1 MEINDTQRKTIAYSI
16 IIIILVTALFF
27 ILKPVIT
34 GYNIYQKVQSSNVTL
49 DQYITDTNI
58 MQSNLQVAKT
68 NATSCYTLY
77 QGLLEKVISVENQF
91 SECKSQLYFVN
102 SSYQSYKSTCNSQL
116 KDADTK
122 CQSKLDALNA
132 ADQVQT
138 NTIRRLLNEKTSDYD
153 ELKSSYDAIVQNSA
167 NNICC
172 KAKVDNPNIAS
183 YTVSNDKIICLE
195 TGDKAIS
202 C

>member
-1 MEINDTQRKTIAYSI
+1 MEINDNQRKAMALGIIA
-16 IIIILVTALFF
+16 IILATALFF

-49 DQYITDTNI
+49 DQYLTDTNT
-58 MQSNLQVAKT
+58 MQGSLQVAKT

-77 QGLLEKVISVENQF
+77 QGLLEKFLTVENQF
-91 SECKSQLYFVN
+91 SECKSQLYFAN

-122 CQSKLDALNA
+122 CQLKLDALNT
-132 ADQVQT
+132 ADKVQT
-138 NTIRRLLNEKTSDYD
+138 NTIRHLLDERTSDYD
-153 ELKSSYDAIVQNSA
+153 ALKSSYNAIVQNSA

-183 YTVSNDKIICLE
+183 YTISNDKIVCLE
-195 TGDKAIS
+195 SGDKAIS